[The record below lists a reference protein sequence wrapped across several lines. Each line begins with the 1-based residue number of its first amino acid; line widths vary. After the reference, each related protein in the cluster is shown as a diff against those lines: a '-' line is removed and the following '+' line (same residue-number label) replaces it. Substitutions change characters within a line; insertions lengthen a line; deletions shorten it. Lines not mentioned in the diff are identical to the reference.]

1 MPIRVATARAA
12 VARGPTMNRETDQAL
27 PPPAPT
33 AAALTSVPPRATE
46 LTARAIMAGCLIGV
60 VLAAGN
66 VYTGLKTAYVDGGS
80 ITAAVIAFALLG
92 ATRGSK
98 RRPFTVA
105 ENNLTQTIASSAAV
119 MSVVTG
125 VVGPI
130 GALSLSGH
138 VYPSWAIVVWGIAL
152 GAVGVV
158 VARSLRQRLIV
169 VEDLPFPSGR
179 ATGEVIETMH
189 AAGSKDLGR
198 AWILLAA
205 AIAATLVTWFRDGK
219 PVLLPQGLTL
229 PWGHAGLIAA
239 SLWIGVS
246 VSPVMAAAGVLIG
259 PRGGVSVFLG
269 TICAWGL
276 LAPLALARNW
286 VTNADYPALSGW
298 LLWPGVAL
306 LISTALTALLMD
318 WRSIVRGARDLAT
331 MRRSAADSD
340 DGERTDRGIWTLVAV
355 ASVLVALV
363 MGWAVFGLN
372 PLLLLAALAFAFVM
386 AGVCARAAG
395 ETDLAPVGS
404 AGSLGQILFGAPNIA
419 TSLLCGWAITG
430 TASQTAQMMWAFK
443 AGHRL
448 KANAHIQAMGQL
460 LGLLVGAVVSVP
472 VYSLIIQVY
481 GLGTTVMPAPGA
493 ISWKATAEA
502 VQLGTTAMPNGAG
515 WATVVAFALGVALTL
530 LGQTRVARF
539 LPSAVPLGIAFLLP
553 AALGGAIFM
562 GSMAFAILRALRPQ
576 WTEQHAPSLAAGA
589 IAGESLT
596 GIVIAALV
604 ATGFLG

>member
-1 MPIRVATARAA
+1 MTS
-12 VARGPTMNRETDQAL
+12 ETNQTL
-27 PPPAPT
+27 PPPAARTVAPI
-33 AAALTSVPPRATE
+33 SVLPRATE
-46 LTARAIMAGCLIGV
+46 LTARAIVAGCLIGV
-60 VLAAGN
+60 VLTAGN
-66 VYTGLKTAYVDGGS
+66 VYTGLKTAYTDGGS
-80 ITAAVIAFALLG
+80 ITAAVLAFALLG
-92 ATRGSK
+92 AK
-98 RRPFTVA
+98 RAGTTRPFTVG

-119 MSVVTG
+119 MSVLVI
-125 VVGPI
+125 GPI
-130 GALSLSGH
+130 AALSLSGH
-138 VYPSWAIVVWGIAL
+138 VYPSWAIILWGIAI
-152 GAVGVV
+152 GAVGVL
-158 VARSLRQRLIV
+158 VARALRHRLIV
-169 VEDLPFPSGR
+169 VEDLPFPTGR

-198 AWILLAA
+198 AWILLGA
-205 AIAATLVTWFRDGK
+205 AIVAALVTWFRDGK

-229 PWGHAGLIAA
+229 PWGHAALIAA
-239 SLWIGVS
+239 SLWLGVS

-259 PRGGVSVFLG
+259 PRGGVSVLLG
-269 TICAWGL
+269 TVAGWGL
-276 LAPLALARNW
+276 LAPVVLARGW
-286 VTNADYPALSGW
+286 VASTDYGPLSGW

-306 LISTALTALLMD
+306 LISSALTALLLD

-331 MRRSAADSD
+331 MRRSAADGD
-340 DGERTDRGIWTLVAV
+340 EKGHTGRGIWTFVAL
-355 ASVLVALV
+355 ASVLVTLV
-363 MGWAVFGLN
+363 MGWAVFGIN
-372 PLLLLAALAFAFVM
+372 PLLLLAALGFAFVM

-404 AGSLGQILFGAPNIA
+404 AGSLGQILFGAPSIA
-419 TSLLCGWAITG
+419 TSLVCGAAITG
-430 TASQTAQMMWAFK
+430 IATQTAQTMWAFK

-448 KANAHIQAMGQL
+448 KANAHVQAMGQL
-460 LGLLVGAVVSVP
+460 LGLLVGAVVAVP
-472 VYSLIIQVY
+472 VYSLIVGVY

-493 ISWKATAEA
+493 LSWRATAEA

-515 WATVVAFALGVALTL
+515 WATVVAFAVGVALTL

-553 AALGGAIFM
+553 PALGGAIFM

-604 ATGFLG
+604 ATGLLS